1 MRWPQE
7 KQIIT
12 REKRAEVLRKAH
24 YNIFNILSPDV
35 YIDLLTDSGT
45 GRMSEK
51 QWEALEGGD
60 ESYAGSTSALR
71 LKQTIRNLFEVPYVL
86 LVNQGRAAENVFG
99 NVMQTRSG
107 LRVVGNTPFDTT
119 RTHIE
124 RRGGII
130 IDVTAETPITPMQEL
145 SVFPPFLGDI
155 NIENLYL
162 ALGAAK
168 SWNRKIAYVLITAT
182 CNSNAGQPVS
192 LKNIQDASRIAH
204 SYDVSIF
211 LDLARYAENAFFI
224 KQRENKWGNFSVA
237 DIVGEMVK
245 PVDGFLASGKK
256 DALGNIGGFLGLK
269 SRELAEKIAQQIR
282 ETIGLELVDG
292 AGYGGM
298 SGRDIEALN
307 QGILESTDEQYLESR
322 ILQVRKLAEELLKLG
337 VPVLPPGGH
346 AVFVDAGKLLPH
358 IPWDQFPGHALA
370 LALYLEGGIRS
381 VEVGSLILG
390 RDPTTRENR
399 KAPQELT
406 RLAIP
411 RRVYAE
417 RDMRHV
423 VKTFAVVQAK
433 AYAVPGVTIDPGHE
447 HEPRHFAAR
456 FLWEGF
462 I

>member
-7 KQIIT
+7 KRIIAK
-12 REKRAEVLRKAH
+12 KRRAKILQDAC
-24 YNIFNILSPDV
+24 YNVFNILSSNV
-35 YIDLLTDSGT
+35 FIDLLTDSGT
-45 GRMSEK
+45 GMMSEK

-60 ESYAGSTSALR
+60 ESYAGSTSALK
-71 LKQTIRNLFEVPYVL
+71 LKQTIRNLFRVPYVL

-99 NVMQTRSG
+99 NVMQTESG
-107 LRVVGNTPFDTT
+107 LHIVGNTPFDTT

-124 RRGGII
+124 MRGGII
-130 IDVTAETPITPMQEL
+130 IDVTAETPITPMQAL
-145 SVFPPFLGDI
+145 TAYPPFLGDI
-155 NIENLYL
+155 NVEDLQWTLEAIK
-162 ALGAAK
+162 AQGK
-168 SWNRKIAYVLITAT
+168 RIAYVLITAT

-192 LKNIQDASRIAH
+192 LKNIKDASRIAH
-204 SYDVSIF
+204 SYGVPIF

-224 KQRENKWGNFSVA
+224 KQRENEWSNFLVK
-237 DIVGEMVK
+237 DIIGEMVK

-307 QGILESTDEQYLESR
+307 QGIVESTDERYLRDR
-322 ILQVRKLAEELLKLG
+322 ILQVRKLAEELVKLE

-346 AVFVDAGKLLPH
+346 AVFVDAGQFLPH
-358 IPWDQFPGHALA
+358 IAWDQFPGHALA

-381 VEVGSLILG
+381 VEVGSLMLG
-390 RDPTTRENR
+390 RDPVTRENR

-411 RRVYAE
+411 RRVYTE
-417 RDMRHV
+417 HDMRHV
-423 VKTFAVVQAK
+423 VETFAALKNK
-433 AYAVPGVTIDPGHE
+433 ASRISGVTIDPEHE